1 MTTTTI
7 DTLIRGAKIVDGA
20 GNPWRYG
27 DVALAGERVLDITPP
42 GQVPA
47 AAARQVVEAAGMVV
61 CPGFIDIQ
69 SHSIIPLMVDGRCL
83 SKITQGV
90 TTEIMG
96 EAWTPAPVGGR
107 FTEPMP
113 HTAHADRIKE
123 WLALAPT
130 WRRFGDWLAAV
141 ERHGVSPN
149 FGSFLGAG
157 TLREYAKGMDA
168 GPADAGDL
176 DTMRRVMAEA
186 MEDGAFGVSYAL
198 IYPPDCYASTDEI
211 VEVCKVVARYG
222 GVYITHIRSEADQLL
237 EALEEA
243 LAIGRRASL
252 PVEIYHLKAAGAA
265 NWSKMPAVIERID
278 RARAAGQDVTADMYP
293 YAASGTGL
301 SAVLPPWTAA
311 EGKLFAN
318 LADPAMRR
326 RIREAMLDP
335 AGGAEMLSSG
345 RDAAGIMPIGFER
358 PEHQQYVGKRLS
370 EIAAARG
377 QDWIETVFDL
387 LLAERQRI
395 ATIYFSMQEDNLP
408 LQLRQP
414 WIKVSTDAG
423 GVDPAWAAE
432 HGPVHPRGYGAYP
445 RVLGKYVREQGV
457 LTPED
462 AIRKMTSAVADRLQL
477 RDRGL
482 LRAGCFADV
491 VVFDPANIND
501 NATFAQPH
509 QLSTGIRDV
518 WVNGV
523 RVLAD
528 GDHTGAKPGRRVGM
542 GG

>member
-1 MTTTTI
+1 MATAI
-7 DTLIRGAKIVDGA
+7 DTLIRGAKVVDGT
-20 GNPWRYG
+20 GNPWFYG
-27 DVALAGERVLDITPP
+27 DVALVGDRVLE
-42 GQVPA
+42 VAPA
-47 AAARQVVEAAGMVV
+47 GRLPADAAREVLDAAGMVV

-113 HTAHADRIKE
+113 HTAHAARIKD
-123 WLALAPT
+123 WLELAPT

-141 ERHGVSPN
+141 EQRGASPN
-149 FGSFLGAG
+149 IGSYLGAG

-168 GPADAGDL
+168 AAADAHDL
-176 DTMRRVMAEA
+176 DTMRRVLAEA
-186 MEDGAFGVSYAL
+186 MDDGAFGVSYAL
-198 IYPPDCYASTDEI
+198 IYAPDCYAPTDEI

-222 GVYITHIRSEADQLL
+222 GTYITHIRSEADQLL

-243 LAIGRRASL
+243 LEIGRRADL

-265 NWSKMPAVIERID
+265 NWHKMPAVIDCIN

-301 SAVLPPWTAA
+301 SAVLPTWTAA
-311 EGKLFAN
+311 EGKLFEN
-318 LADPAMRR
+318 LADSGIRR
-326 RIREAMLDP
+326 RIRESMLDP
-335 AGGAEMLSSG
+335 DGGAEMLSSG
-345 RDAAGIMPIGFER
+345 RDASGIMPIGFER

-377 QDWIETVFDL
+377 QDWIETVLDL

-395 ATIYFSMQEDNLP
+395 ATIYFSMSEDNLP
-408 LQLRQP
+408 MQLRQP
-414 WIKVSTDAG
+414 WIKISTDAG

-432 HGPVHPRGYGAYP
+432 HGPVHPRGYGTYP

-457 LTPED
+457 LTLED
-462 AIRKMTSAVADRLQL
+462 AVRKMTSAVADRLRL

-482 LRAGCFADV
+482 LRAGSHADV
-491 VVFDPANIND
+491 VVFDPATIGD
-501 NATFAQPH
+501 RATFAEPH

-518 WVNGV
+518 WVNGA

-528 GDHTGAKPGRRVGM
+528 GTHTGAMPGRRVGLM
-542 GG
+542 A

>member
-1 MTTTTI
+1 MAMAI
-7 DTLIRGAKIVDGA
+7 DTLIRGAKVIDGT
-20 GNPWRYG
+20 GNPWFYG
-27 DVALAGERVLDITPP
+27 DVALAGDRVLEVAPP
-42 GQVPA
+42 GRLPA
-47 AAARQVVEAAGMVV
+47 EAAQQVVEAAGMVV

-107 FTEPMP
+107 FMEPMP
-113 HTAHADRIKE
+113 HTAHAARIKD
-123 WLALAPT
+123 WLELAPT
-130 WRRFGDWLAAV
+130 WRRFGDWLAAL
-141 ERHGVSPN
+141 EQRGVSPN
-149 FGSFLGAG
+149 VGSFLGAG

-168 GPADAGDL
+168 GAADAAEL

-198 IYPPDCYASTDEI
+198 IYPPDCYAPTDEI
-211 VEVCKVVARYG
+211 VEVCKVVAGYG
-222 GVYITHIRSEADQLL
+222 GTYITHIRSEADQLL

-243 LAIGRRASL
+243 LDIGRRANL

-265 NWSKMPAVIERID
+265 NWHKMPAVIERINQ
-278 RARAAGQDVTADMYP
+278 ARAAGQDVTADMYP

-301 SAVLPPWTAA
+301 SAVLPTWTAA
-311 EGKLFAN
+311 EGKLFEN
-318 LADPAMRR
+318 LADPIIRQ
-326 RIREAMLDP
+326 RIRESMLDP
-335 AGGAEMLSSG
+335 DGGAEMLSSG
-345 RDAAGIMPIGFER
+345 RDASGIMPIGFER
-358 PEHQQYVGKRLS
+358 PEHQGYVGKRLS
-370 EIAAARG
+370 EIATERG

-395 ATIYFSMQEDNLP
+395 ATIYFSMNEDNLP
-408 LQLRQP
+408 VQLRQP
-414 WIKVSTDAG
+414 WIKISTDAG

-457 LTPED
+457 LTLED
-462 AIRKMTSAVADRLQL
+462 AIRKMTSAVAGRLQL

-482 LRAGCFADV
+482 LRAGSYADV
-491 VVFDPANIND
+491 VVFDPATVGD
-501 NATFAQPH
+501 RATFAEPH

-518 WVNGV
+518 WVNGA
-523 RVLAD
+523 RVLAA
-528 GDHTGAKPGRRVGM
+528 GTHTGAMPGRRVGLTA
-542 GG
+542 